1 MHFGTNLSLE
11 PAHSQD
17 LMHTHGRR
25 PSRGP
30 SPALRYNEHPHLVTT
45 PLSPPAPSLDRLP
58 PGLHRKETNPPLRRH
73 PVKPLYDIPIL
84 ILIGTNLTSV
94 LRYHHAFVREDQA
107 FEPRFVLAAVDLAK
121 TQVHAQLAENK
132 RQGEERDLPPS
143 VEHPPVDDNFP
154 TYPQKN
160 KRASFNVPSP
170 FQRSKPR
177 PTSKRSPMS
186 NSYNV
191 QAPSNVASI
200 TPVPTVHPVP

>member
-17 LMHTHGRR
+17 LIHTHGRR
-25 PSRGP
+25 LSRGP

-58 PGLHRKETNPPLRRH
+58 PGLHHKVP
-73 PVKPLYDIPIL
+73 
-84 ILIGTNLTSV
+84 SC
-94 LRYHHAFVREDQA
+94 FVREDQA
-107 FEPRFVLAAVDLAK
+107 FEPCFVLAAVDLAK

-132 RQGEERDLPPS
+132 RQGEERHLPPS
-143 VEHPPVDDNFP
+143 VEHPPVEDNFS
-154 TYPQKN
+154 TYP
-160 KRASFNVPSP
+160 
-170 FQRSKPR
+170 PR